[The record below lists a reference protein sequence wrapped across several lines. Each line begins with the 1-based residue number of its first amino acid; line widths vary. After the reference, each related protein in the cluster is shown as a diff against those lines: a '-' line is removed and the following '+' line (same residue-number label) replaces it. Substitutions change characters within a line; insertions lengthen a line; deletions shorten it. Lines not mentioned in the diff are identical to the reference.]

1 MTRKRA
7 IIIGK
12 DGIFESKNVRVYRD
26 YILVDGTPYPK
37 PKPRYRARP
46 WGLEVVYIINEAVL
60 NREQKEQLE
69 YLERLVK
76 KKELEAIVNAIMTIS
91 ARTRMQAVMY
101 IITGLFAGAYI
112 ADYGRQLLDWLR
124 SLPPDVAMKGFEAL
138 SLVGVAAVIGA
149 LAYMFLRV
157 RAR

>member
-1 MTRKRA
+1 MKRA

-12 DGIFESKNVRVYRD
+12 DGIYETKNVRVFRD

-46 WGLEVVYIINEAVL
+46 WGLEVVYIINETVL

-91 ARTRMQAVMY
+91 ARTRMQALMY
-101 IITGLFAGAYI
+101 ILTGLFAGAYV
-112 ADYGRQLLDWLR
+112 ADYGRQLLDWIK
-124 SLPPDVAMKGFEAL
+124 SLPPEAAAKGFETL
-138 SLVGVAAVIGA
+138 SIIGVAAIIGA
-149 LAYMFLRV
+149 IVFTFLRK
-157 RAR
+157 R